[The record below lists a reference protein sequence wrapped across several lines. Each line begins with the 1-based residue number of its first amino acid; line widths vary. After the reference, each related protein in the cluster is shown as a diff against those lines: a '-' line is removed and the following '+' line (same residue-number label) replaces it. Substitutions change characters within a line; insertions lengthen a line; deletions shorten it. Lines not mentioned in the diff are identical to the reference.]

1 MFLLVSVRHVE
12 AHLGEHQHGVSIE
25 ISTSLGE
32 TFLRIS
38 RIRNIPLP
46 WILSRVFVYVPLS
59 FLRLWTLF
67 TEWFWF
73 LFWCILN
80 DVTETSNSPYALPL
94 PSWALLHLGP
104 LLLVFLLVEM
114 RSIDQSLFQKTKIE
128 NWSRHSVLNF
138 LLNSRHC
145 NWHMTAETVFPRNS
159 KISIVR

>member
-1 MFLLVSVRHVE
+1 MFLLVSVRHVG

-46 WILSRVFVYVPLS
+46 WILARVFVYVPLS
-59 FLRLWTLF
+59 FPRLWTLF

-80 DVTETSNSPYALPL
+80 DVTLKPAIVPTLFPS

-114 RSIDQSLFQKTKIE
+114 RSIDQSLFRKTKIE
-128 NWSRHSVLNF
+128 NWSRHSILNF
-138 LLNSRHC
+138 LQNSRHC
-145 NWHMTAETVFPRNS
+145 NWHMTAEMVFPRNS
-159 KISIVR
+159 

>member
-1 MFLLVSVRHVE
+1 MFLLVSVRHVG

-32 TFLRIS
+32 TFLRIP

-46 WILSRVFVYVPLS
+46 WILARVFVYVPLS
-59 FLRLWTLF
+59 FLRLWTYWMVLIF
-67 TEWFWF
+67 ILMYFEWR
-73 LFWCILN
+73 
-80 DVTETSNSPYALPL
+80 DTETSNSPYALPL

-114 RSIDQSLFQKTKIE
+114 RSIDQSLFRKTKIK
-128 NWSRHSVLNF
+128 NWSLHSILNF
-138 LLNSRHC
+138 LQNSRHC

-159 KISIVR
+159 